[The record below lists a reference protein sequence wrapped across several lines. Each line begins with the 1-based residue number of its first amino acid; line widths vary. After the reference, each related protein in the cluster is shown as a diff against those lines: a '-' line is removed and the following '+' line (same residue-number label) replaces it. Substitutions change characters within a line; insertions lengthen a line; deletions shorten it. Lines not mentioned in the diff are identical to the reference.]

1 MQVAAKHREKT
12 IDSQELVAPKA
23 PSFLEAL
30 RRDRDLRYPISSS
43 DRAFEEQVT
52 RVCARIASL
61 LPGSEIPEVIRAR
74 EAFQTATRLGD
85 TNGIEA
91 ARVAAVSACLRLSL
105 SATLPAVGEIAE
117 EVTGIKAANTSTSDH
132 VLGAAQSSLA
142 AYDAALDPSKAA
154 AGYLVGVPEVAA
166 LVDSL
171 LSVNLSGV
179 INTTKEVWDLS
190 AARFAKDFARRF
202 ALRQR
207 SSM

>member
-1 MQVAAKHREKT
+1 MRTRSQHQEAT
-12 IDSQELVAPKA
+12 IDSTELVVPKA

-43 DRAFEEQVT
+43 DRAIEEHLA

-85 TNGIEA
+85 TDGIEA

-117 EVTGIKAANTSTSDH
+117 EVTGIEAANTTTSDH

-142 AYDAALDPSKAA
+142 AYDAAFSPSRAA
-154 AGYLVGVPEVAA
+154 ARCLVGVPEVAA

-171 LSVNLSGV
+171 LSVSLSGLV
-179 INTTKEVWDLS
+179 NATKEVCAFS
-190 AARFAKDFARRF
+190 GARFARDFARRF
-202 ALRQR
+202 PQSR
-207 SSM
+207 